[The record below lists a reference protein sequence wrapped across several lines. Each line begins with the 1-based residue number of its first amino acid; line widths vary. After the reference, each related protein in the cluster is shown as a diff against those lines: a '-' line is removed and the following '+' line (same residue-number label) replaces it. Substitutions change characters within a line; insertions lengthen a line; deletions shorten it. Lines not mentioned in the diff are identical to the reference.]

1 MEPKQIR
8 KRIRL
13 LIGFFIVALFLS
25 GLTAIPIAREAAWLN
40 DTLGAG
46 SSFAEYW
53 PGMAAWI
60 TYVNDGVQET
70 NIKYP
75 FMAYGTDWLA
85 FGHFILAL
93 AFIGPLRDPVK
104 NIWVIQLGMIAC
116 VLLVPYALI
125 FGYVRDIP
133 LYWRLIDCSF
143 GLFGILP
150 LWVVY
155 GYVRKLEAGKA

>member
-8 KRIRL
+8 KRVRIIL
-13 LIGFFIVALFLS
+13 GFFIVALFLS
-25 GLTAIPIAREAAWLN
+25 GLTAIPISREMAWLD
-40 DTLGAG
+40 DTLGVG
-46 SSFAEYW
+46 SDFASSCPEL
-53 PGMAAWI
+53 ATWI
-60 TYVNDGVQET
+60 THVNDGVQET
-70 NIKYP
+70 SINYP

-104 NIWVIQLGMIAC
+104 NVWVIQLGMIAC
-116 VLLVPYALI
+116 VLVVPYALI
-125 FGYVRDIP
+125 FGYVRGIP

-150 LWVVY
+150 LWVAY
-155 GYVRKLEAGKA
+155 GYVRKLETKPT